1 MIRRNI
7 PSRVPR
13 TPPGGATRLFT
24 PRDDGEREG
33 DADTPAEPTRK
44 PTEATRSARKLRRR
58 GRLGALLAAA
68 LLVPGAAAQDAAPVD
83 LVDAALNLE
92 LHHGKTRTKAS
103 RVARRLA
110 PTVRMA
116 LNDWAAVIQAHDLAV
131 AVPQDANAVLLGTV
145 SDDELSRLARELDET
160 FELFEELLPAG
171 HDPSLDPA
179 VVAFVFDEQG
189 LHGEPL
195 AAVLELLAERGVL
208 DRGTVSRLMEQPGG
222 MAMRHASMFIQPGY
236 DMAGDAAAGDDEF
249 RLANATVHQTV
260 QAIITRRFGQLPK
273 PVLWGLGF
281 VAEQRQFESVYHFN
295 AHGFVKSADHF
306 DWPDKALDVVEDGR
320 LLGSDAWLDAAES
333 GRTTSAQLLT
343 WAQLDE
349 LLHEDPELLSSLLA
363 RFGESH
369 EEHRPFG
376 GSSAWHGDADEARA
390 LLVEHVD
397 ARSTKAL
404 RKHLKRLR

>member
-13 TPPGGATRLFT
+13 TPPGGATRVFT
-24 PRDDGEREG
+24 PRQDVTVEDDA
-33 DADTPAEPTRK
+33 DDTPAEETK
-44 PTEATRSARKLRRR
+44 PTTDARKARRKR
-58 GRLGALLAAA
+58 GRGPFSAALAAA
-68 LLVPGAAAQDAAPVD
+68 LLIPGLGAQDMPADP
-83 LVDAALNLE
+83 LVGAALNLE
-92 LHHGKTRTKAS
+92 LHHGKKRTKAS
-103 RVARRLA
+103 RVEQRLA
-110 PTVRMA
+110 PTVRVA

-160 FELFEELLPAG
+160 FELFEELLPAD
-171 HDPSLDPA
+171 HDASHDPA
-179 VVAFVFDEQG
+179 VVAFVFDEPG

-195 AAVLELLAERGVL
+195 AAVLEQLVERKVL
-208 DRGTVSRLMEQPGG
+208 DRGSADRLLERPGG

-236 DMAGDAAAGDDEF
+236 DMAGDASAGDDEF

-260 QAIITRRFGQLPK
+260 QALVTRRFGQLPK

-281 VAEQRQFESVYHFN
+281 VAEQRQFESIYHFN
-295 AHGFVKSADHF
+295 AHGFVKASDHF
-306 DWPDKALDVVEDGR
+306 EWPDKARDVVEDER
-320 LLGSDAWLDAAES
+320 VLGSDAWLDAAES
-333 GRTTSAQLLT
+333 GRLTASQLLA

-349 LLHEDPELLSSLLA
+349 LLHEDAEVLA
-363 RFGESH
+363 GMLTHFGESH

-376 GSSAWHGDADEARA
+376 GSSQWHGDEDEARA
-390 LLVEHVD
+390 LLSEHVD
-397 ARSTKAL
+397 ARSAKAL